1 MQTWFVFPFVWLPLQ
16 RKCIRRNYAQVFVR
30 KRCNF
35 ILIAKKT
42 HLAFVRHPLWTY
54 KYSLFNGLP
63 LSVHTSVCP
72 NIRLNFGWNANG
84 RPSIPHP
91 TCLSNMR
98 SYLLWQNVSWRLP
111 LRCHTVCSSWLPYR
125 KWKVG
130 WSNPFLFFRL
140 DGCVHKWLLLLGF
153 HNIYLHVHGHFLPD
167 AIGTHQSDNR
177 FSTWIMY
184 CRCSRLCHWWRT
196 EVKNVLSHW
205 LPYCL
210 PAIRDLPTNELICPK
225 HWKAR

>member
-153 HNIYLHVHGHFLPD
+153 P
-167 AIGTHQSDNR
+167 Q
-177 FSTWIMY
+177 
-184 CRCSRLCHWWRT
+184 
-196 EVKNVLSHW
+196 
-205 LPYCL
+205 
-210 PAIRDLPTNELICPK
+210 IRNL
-225 HWKAR
+225 